1 MCIIALWHVQLIETG
16 KWLWF
21 SLAADATPLSQFE
34 EKENS
39 RRENKMDSDLSRFS
53 VIVEDQFSIEGSKG
67 AGGGSPFV
75 CVHSE

>member
-39 RRENKMDSDLSRFS
+39 RRENKMDIVVS
-53 VIVEDQFSIEGSKG
+53 VIVEDQFSIEESKG